1 MIYVSLCILRKKY
14 DPIGLDSDSS
24 TDENVPIITVTERQW
39 ISHPNGFRTLF
50 HGVEMPLVSDDDD
63 SEDENDD
70 IEESQENTS

>member
-1 MIYVSLCILRKKY
+1 MIYVSLCILHKKY

-50 HGVEMPLVSDDDD
+50 HGVEMPLVSDDDSD
-63 SEDENDD
+63 DENDD

>member
-14 DPIGLDSDSS
+14 DPIELDSDSS

-50 HGVEMPLVSDDDD
+50 HGVEMPLVSDDD